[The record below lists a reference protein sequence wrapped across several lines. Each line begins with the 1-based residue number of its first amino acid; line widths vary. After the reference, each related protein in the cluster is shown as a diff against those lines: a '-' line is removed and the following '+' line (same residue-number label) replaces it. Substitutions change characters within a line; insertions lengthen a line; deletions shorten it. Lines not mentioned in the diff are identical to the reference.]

1 MRESVGVTLG
11 KEGVRAVLI
20 DTHVPGLGPVDSR
33 FEDRAGDDVGQ
44 AVWAT
49 EQMVDRARRIGLN
62 PTAVGIVAAD
72 PAAADAIKAKLGSDG
87 VPAVTVVGAAEARL
101 AFLRSIP
108 ELAGARTALVLAE
121 WPGEVLAHAV
131 DLRSGAAQAGVQRVT
146 AGTFSEVS
154 FTTALLEDMQS
165 GAPRG
170 KVAVVVLGI
179 RPSETSV
186 IRSAAAALG
195 LAAVVPYAGR
205 WHLATGAAISAAE
218 VQTSV
223 PAAFAATAAGETKA
237 LPKGKVL
244 AGAAAVVAVL
254 LAGLTAVL
262 VTPAPSPTS
271 TQGPVAPTT
280 PERSDVSELKS
291 PGLPVD
297 PCARVGAPGPTTA
310 PASWRAGGLSYSVRL
325 VSDPDPSQPDPAGLP
340 APHKPRASGT
350 PGASG
355 APGPSGSPGPSG
367 VPGTSGVP
375 GSPGMSGT
383 SPADPC
389 GR

>member
-20 DTHVPGLGPVDSR
+20 DTDVPGLGPVDSR

-72 PAAADAIKAKLGSDG
+72 PAAAEAIKAKLGSDG

-205 WHLATGAAISAAE
+205 WHLATGAAIGAAE

-262 VTPAPSPTS
+262 VSPAPTS
-271 TQGPVAPTT
+271 TQGPVAPAT
-280 PERSDVSELKS
+280 PERNDVSELKS
-291 PGLPVD
+291 PALPGD
-297 PCARVGAPGPTTA
+297 PCARAGAPGPTTQ
-310 PASWRAGGLSYSVRL
+310 PAAWRAGGLGYSVRL
-325 VSDPDPSQPDPAGLP
+325 VSDPDPSQPDPADLP

-355 APGPSGSPGPSG
+355 APGAPGPSGLPGPSG
-367 VPGTSGVP
+367 VPGTSG
-375 GSPGMSGT
+375 T